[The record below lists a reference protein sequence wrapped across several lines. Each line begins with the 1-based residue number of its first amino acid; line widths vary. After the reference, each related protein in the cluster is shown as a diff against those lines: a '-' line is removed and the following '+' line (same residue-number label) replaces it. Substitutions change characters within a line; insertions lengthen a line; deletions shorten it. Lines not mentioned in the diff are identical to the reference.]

1 MTELQQHQ
9 TFCRQFATLL
19 SYPGENVLAEAVAC
33 SVALKD
39 ISPESSGF
47 LESFIHFLETNN
59 ISRIEE
65 AFTGTFDLQSLC
77 HPYVGY
83 QLCGESQQRTMFMI
97 KLRELYQQYGFVSAN
112 ELPDHLTEVMRFVG
126 SINDQDCRQEIIQ
139 DGLLPALTKITQGI
153 ESDGHPYLA
162 VLKALQG
169 FLTDTVVPDNERQE
183 VERQKESLS

>member
-9 TFCRQFATLL
+9 TLCRQFATLL
-19 SYPGENVLAEAVAC
+19 SYPGENVVAEAVAC
-33 SVALKD
+33 SAELKQV
-39 ISPESSGF
+39 SPESSGS
-47 LESFIHFLETNN
+47 LESFISFLEAND

-97 KLRELYQQYGFVSAN
+97 KLRELYQQHSFISGN

-126 SINDQDCRQEIIQ
+126 SIDDDDCRQEIIQ
-139 DGLLPALTKITQGI
+139 DGLLPALAKLTQGI

-162 VLKALQG
+162 VLNALQI
-169 FLTDTVVPDNERQE
+169 FLTGTDTSDTERLLDE
-183 VERQKESLS
+183 ECIS